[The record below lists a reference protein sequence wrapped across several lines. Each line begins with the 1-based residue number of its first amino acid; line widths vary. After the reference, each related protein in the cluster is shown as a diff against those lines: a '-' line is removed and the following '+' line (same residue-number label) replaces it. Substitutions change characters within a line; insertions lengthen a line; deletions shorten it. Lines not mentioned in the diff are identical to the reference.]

1 MAVYRYADLDDA
13 IARANSADA
22 YFQAAVFTRDLE
34 TALHCSQ
41 RLNAMAVMVNDHS
54 AFRADWMP
62 FGGHEASGLGAG
74 GIGYS
79 MRDMSIERMIVLRNA
94 RA

>member
-1 MAVYRYADLDDA
+1 VAVYGYDDLNEA
-13 IARANSADA
+13 IERANAADA
-22 YFQAAVFTRDLE
+22 YFQAAVFTRDLD
-34 TALHCSQ
+34 TALHTSQ
-41 RLNAMAVMVNDHS
+41 RLNAMAVMVNDHT

-62 FGGHEASGLGAG
+62 FGGHGNSGLGAG

-79 MRDMSIERMIVLRNA
+79 MHDMSLERMIVIRNA